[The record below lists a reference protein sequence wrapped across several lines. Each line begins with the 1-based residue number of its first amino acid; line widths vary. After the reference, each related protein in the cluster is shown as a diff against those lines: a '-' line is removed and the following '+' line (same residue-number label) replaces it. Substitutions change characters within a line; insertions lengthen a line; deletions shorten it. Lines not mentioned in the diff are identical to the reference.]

1 MRPDPP
7 RVRLALVA
15 VVALS
20 VSGAACRSRPEPRA
34 VVAPPA
40 RSDVEIFSDLVDQLT
55 RIGSHGAVDPKKE
68 REEAR

>member
-1 MRPDPP
+1 MRSHAP
-7 RVRLALVA
+7 RTRLRLLAA
-15 VVALS
+15 AFLS
-20 VSGAACRSRPEPRA
+20 INGAACRSRPEPRA

-40 RSDVEIFSDLVDQLT
+40 RSDIEEFSDLVDQLT